1 MEIHC
6 ASSSSFPVN
15 NDGKLTQVVLCS
27 EVRHDLALEQITR
40 VRGVDFVLGAIGEE
54 AIQRYMEANGYVVVD
69 IEKTVKAA

>member
-6 ASSSSFPVN
+6 RSFSCHSIGEGQEVI
-15 NDGKLTQVVLCS
+15 LCN
-27 EVRHDLALEQITR
+27 EARHDLALEQITR

-54 AIQRYMEANGYVVVD
+54 AIQRYMESNGYVVVD